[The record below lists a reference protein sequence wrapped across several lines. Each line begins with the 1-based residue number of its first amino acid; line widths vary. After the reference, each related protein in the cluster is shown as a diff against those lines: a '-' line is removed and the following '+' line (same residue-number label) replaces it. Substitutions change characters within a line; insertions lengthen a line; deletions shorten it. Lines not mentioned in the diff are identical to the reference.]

1 MSPSSFL
8 THIFGQLTVKIPSK
22 EKKSFQLTV
31 RSWSRLPENL
41 KRISLRS
48 FSTYIKLC
56 DVLFW
61 LFLNFFKRLVII
73 SSFTGRICQRKIQS
87 KALFELCFSLFFP
100 PGRSPSAP
108 EKKFGEEYKETI
120 CRGASREP
128 GAPERPGKQTLLCF
142 AGFNVFSVCEILKWR
157 ITPNAIDN
165 FRIFPYKSPKR
176 KNWSALP
183 WLCTLVSPHPR
194 TLTAICWRGTLRI
207 NSCWVK
213 LRGGGVTVGL
223 NHKGTV

>member
-87 KALFELCFSLFFP
+87 KALFELCFSLFFFHRGEAP
-100 PGRSPSAP
+100 TPQRKNLVRSI
-108 EKKFGEEYKETI
+108 KK
-120 CRGASREP
+120 R
-128 GAPERPGKQTLLCF
+128 F
-142 AGFNVFSVCEILKWR
+142 AGARHGNRAPRNVPGNKRCFVLQVSTSSV
-157 ITPNAIDN
+157 
-165 FRIFPYKSPKR
+165 FVIFQ
-176 KNWSALP
+176 NEE
-183 WLCTLVSPHPR
+183 
-194 TLTAICWRGTLRI
+194 
-207 NSCWVK
+207 
-213 LRGGGVTVGL
+213 
-223 NHKGTV
+223 